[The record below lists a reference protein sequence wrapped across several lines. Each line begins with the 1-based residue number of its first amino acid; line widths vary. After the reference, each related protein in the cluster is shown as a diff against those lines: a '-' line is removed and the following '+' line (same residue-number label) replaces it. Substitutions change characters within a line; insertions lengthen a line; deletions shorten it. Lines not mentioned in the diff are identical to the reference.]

1 MTDAERFQKA
11 MQAILSVP
19 PERAEEINRQT
30 RLEYEKRKAS
40 EGHRTDT
47 KARSNEVTRRQKSEV
62 STYLG
67 RGGESGAR
75 SVGDHRK
82 CN

>member
-30 RLEYEKRKAS
+30 RQEYEKRKDS
-40 EGHRTDT
+40 EDRRTDAKGT
-47 KARSNEVTRRQKSEV
+47 K
-62 STYLG
+62 G
-67 RGGESGAR
+67 
-75 SVGDHRK
+75 
-82 CN
+82 